1 MRRASPASLAVGRTE
16 PTVVLHTPRFGFR
29 QRVEHRS
36 RLRPIPSLASATIGM
51 TAAALG
57 PVAAGARDAADTWR
71 DAVDRERDRDDQH
84 RRDDDLSARD
94 HHDGPRRAERE
105 AQRDGRDRGDDRR
118 DDANANRRDDAHDD
132 SPRRGERQDAADQS
146 TDDADTGDVG
156 PRGLAERLRD
166 SVENAAIRRQENAE
180 AFADRQRGRHGDDT
194 ASDDDG
200 DSDTVAI
207 DLGVDATGTPVL
219 DVAIELPE
227 LARRAGVEL
236 DLPEL
241 SGPIPLDGAADDD
254 SDTNDPAASDAA
266 AGGDPAFGY
275 VS

>member
-1 MRRASPASLAVGRTE
+1 MVS
-16 PTVVLHTPRFGFR
+16 HTPRFGFR

-36 RLRPIPSLASATIGM
+36 RLRRIPSLAGATIGM

-57 PVAAGARDAADTWR
+57 PVAAGSRDAADTWR
-71 DAVDRERDRDDQH
+71 DAVDRKRDREDQH

-94 HHDGPRRAERE
+94 RHDGPRRAERE
-105 AQRDGRDRGDDRR
+105 AQRDGRDRGDD
-118 DDANANRRDDAHDD
+118 ANANRRDDARDD
-132 SPRRGERQDAADQS
+132 SPRRGERQDAADQAA
-146 TDDADTGDVG
+146 DDADTGDVD
-156 PRGLAERLRD
+156 PRGFAERLRD

-200 DSDTVAI
+200 DGDGDTVSI
-207 DLGVDATGTPVL
+207 DLGVDETGTPVL

-254 SDTNDPAASDAA
+254 ADTNDPAASDAA